1 VTIIG
6 LALCVVGAVVILI
19 AAIGLVRFPDALTR
33 QHAATKAGTL
43 GVSLVAIG
51 VAVAVAEPAWTWRV
65 LAIVLLV
72 LITLPLASHAFAR
85 AAARGATWD
94 AGVRLRAG
102 VWSPERGTNPGHGAP
117 SREDD
122 VVMDLVSV
130 RQQPEE

>member
-43 GVSLVAIG
+43 GVSLFALG

-85 AAARGATWD
+85 AATRERGARSDLGCWGT
-94 AGVRLRAG
+94 AKGRSLEPGARHEPGAR
-102 VWSPERGTNPGHGAP
+102 STLER
-117 SREDD
+117 R
-122 VVMDLVSV
+122 
-130 RQQPEE
+130 